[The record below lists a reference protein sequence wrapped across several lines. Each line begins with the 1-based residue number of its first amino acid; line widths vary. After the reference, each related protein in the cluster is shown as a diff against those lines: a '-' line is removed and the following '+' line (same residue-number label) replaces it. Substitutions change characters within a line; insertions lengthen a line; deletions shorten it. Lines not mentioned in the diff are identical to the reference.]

1 MSNMA
6 KAIRRSGEIWLGMA
20 KEVYVEPKRKMK
32 LLGARNEI
40 QTIELLRPIIDEESG
55 QIVYENDLS
64 NANLDVAVDV
74 GPSFSS
80 QRAAIVRTLTDMMA
94 ITTDQQTQQVLQA
107 IALMNME
114 GEGMSDAR
122 EYFRRKL
129 VDMGVLPPNEED
141 KKRIMEAMANRQLD
155 PNTVFMQ
162 AAAEE
167 ATAKA
172 TRARAEVVKAMADT
186 ELTRAKT
193 VETLANIDM
202 SQRDQILR
210 TADTLGTMLRKQ
222 ATEVAPPRS
231 Q

>member
-1 MSNMA
+1 
-6 KAIRRSGEIWLGMA
+6 
-20 KEVYVEPKRKMK
+20 
-32 LLGARNEI
+32 
-40 QTIELLRPIIDEESG
+40 
-55 QIVYENDLS
+55 
-64 NANLDVAVDV
+64 
-74 GPSFSS
+74 
-80 QRAAIVRTLTDMMA
+80 
-94 ITTDQQTQQVLQA
+94 
-107 IALMNME
+107 
-114 GEGMSDAR
+114 
-122 EYFRRKL
+122 
-129 VDMGVLPPNEED
+129 MGVLPPNEED
-141 KKRIMEAMANRQLD
+141 KKRIMEAMANQQLD

-167 ATAKA
+167 AAAKA

-210 TADTLGTMLRKQ
+210 TADTLGSMLREQ

>member
-1 MSNMA
+1 
-6 KAIRRSGEIWLGMA
+6 
-20 KEVYVEPKRKMK
+20 
-32 LLGARNEI
+32 
-40 QTIELLRPIIDEESG
+40 
-55 QIVYENDLS
+55 
-64 NANLDVAVDV
+64 
-74 GPSFSS
+74 
-80 QRAAIVRTLTDMMA
+80 
-94 ITTDQQTQQVLQA
+94 
-107 IALMNME
+107 
-114 GEGMSDAR
+114 
-122 EYFRRKL
+122 
-129 VDMGVLPPNEED
+129 
-141 KKRIMEAMANRQLD
+141 MEAMANQQPD
-155 PNTVFMQ
+155 PNTIFMQ

-210 TADTLGTMLRKQ
+210 TADTLGSMLREQ